1 MINVHKDLAALDDA
15 TTAYVKATS
24 SSVLF
29 LIAENEWMA
38 KKMIQNKHTTYLK
51 KEDVK
56 GKSVV
61 QLDGLEGKGKE
72 ITLGRPRTRAFK
84 RALNLRKEVSPPN
97 GQINV
102 DDLISRNI
110 NTDRVYWLQ
119 KINYHL
125 EKLLKKENR
134 DNKL

>member
-1 MINVHKDLAALDDA
+1 
-15 TTAYVKATS
+15 
-24 SSVLF
+24 
-29 LIAENEWMA
+29 MA